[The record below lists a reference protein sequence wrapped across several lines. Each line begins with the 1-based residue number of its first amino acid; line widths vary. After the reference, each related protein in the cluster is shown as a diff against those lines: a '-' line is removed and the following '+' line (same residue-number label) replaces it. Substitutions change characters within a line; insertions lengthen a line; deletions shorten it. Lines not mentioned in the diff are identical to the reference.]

1 MVDDSRDSQDPHP
14 FHWAEETW
22 RGIVGQVRAGRRLAP
37 DVWPDGARCAVA
49 LSFDCDHETF
59 ELGAGGRAIGR
70 LGWGEYGRR
79 VGVPRILDLLA
90 HHDVPASFF
99 VPAVAALIGP
109 DEPRRIVEAG
119 HEVGVHGWIHE
130 SNATLSAFEER
141 EMLLRARATL
151 ADLTGREPVG
161 HRAAHW
167 DLSPNTARLVAELGF
182 LYDSSMMAD
191 EDCYEIMI
199 EGEPSGLVEIPVDWV
214 RDDAVYLMFNRT
226 PPTRPYTSPDAV
238 LDIFRREF
246 DGAFD
251 AGGLC
256 QLVMHPFVIGY
267 RSRIWILDALIT
279 HARSRGKV
287 WFATHEQ
294 IARHV
299 RAACGLESTG

>member
-1 MVDDSRDSQDPHP
+1 
-14 FHWAEETW
+14 
-22 RGIVGQVRAGRRLAP
+22 
-37 DVWPDGARCAVA
+37 
-49 LSFDCDHETF
+49 
-59 ELGAGGRAIGR
+59 
-70 LGWGEYGRR
+70 
-79 VGVPRILDLLA
+79 
-90 HHDVPASFF
+90 
-99 VPAVAALIGP
+99 
-109 DEPRRIVEAG
+109 
-119 HEVGVHGWIHE
+119 
-130 SNATLSAFEER
+130 
-141 EMLLRARATL
+141 MLLRARATL

-167 DLSPNTARLVAELGF
+167 DLSPNTARLVAERGF
-182 LYDSSMMAD
+182 LYDSSMMAE
-191 EDCYEIMI
+191 EDCYEVMI
-199 EGEPSGLVEIPVDWV
+199 EGAPSGLVEIPVDWV

-226 PPTRPYTSPDAV
+226 PPTRPYTSPEAV

-267 RSRIWILDALIT
+267 RSRIWILDALIE

-299 RAACGLESTG
+299 RTTCGLEEVS